1 MNHIFKEAE
10 LDRIKNIQTYNQ
22 PGLAIKPELVES
34 IVAFIK
40 KNRNKYNKSN

>member
-22 PGLAIKPELVES
+22 PELPIKPELVES

-40 KNRNKYNKSN
+40 NELNN